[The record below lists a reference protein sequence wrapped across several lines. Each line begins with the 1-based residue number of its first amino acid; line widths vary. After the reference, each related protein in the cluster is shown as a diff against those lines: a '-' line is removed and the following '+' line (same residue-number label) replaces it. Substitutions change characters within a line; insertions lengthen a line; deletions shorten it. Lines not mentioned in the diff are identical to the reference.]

1 MKLWEALAE
10 KGKIATIIGFLFA
23 LPANGWAVYKLY
35 NEELVTIDQ
44 LWVVIA
50 INIIGMFWFMLPS
63 EISIK
68 SSKFQL
74 IVKD

>member
-1 MKLWEALAE
+1 MRLWNYIAE
-10 KGKIATIIGFLFA
+10 KGKIATIIGFFFA
-23 LPANGWAVYKLY
+23 LPANIWAVLKLWG
-35 NEELVTIDQ
+35 EEIVTIDQ

-74 IVKD
+74 VVKD